1 MIYDSPEHHL
11 VIDTDKETVEYDN
24 TSLPVIDYFI
34 SKGGKGA
41 ITTPEYTIKF
51 SKDQA
56 VIFETSTNILI
67 GALTLAKETDSIF
80 KATSADI
87 TEEIESNK
95 KVLVGSYELKQGTV
109 VNLYS
114 NKINNYTTFS
124 IDINTDGVEI
134 LSENVVDIVRVGSS
148 SNYIT
153 STGNKLFISTTFNC
167 KWNGIP
173 AGKLDQS

>member
-11 VIDTDKETVEYDN
+11 VIDTDKEVVEYDN
-24 TSLPVIDYFI
+24 VSLPIIDYFI
-34 SKGGKGA
+34 SKGGKGT
-41 ITTPEYTIKF
+41 ITTPEYTIKL
-51 SKDQA
+51 SKEQA
-56 VIFETSTNILI
+56 VIFETSNNVLVATMSLRK
-67 GALTLAKETDSIF
+67 GTDIVF
-80 KATSADI
+80 KATSANSLQDLD
-87 TEEIESNK
+87 K
-95 KVLVGSYELKQGTV
+95 KVLLGSYELKQGTT

-134 LSENVVDIVRVGSS
+134 LSENVVDIVRVGTS

-173 AGKLDQS
+173 VGKLQDI